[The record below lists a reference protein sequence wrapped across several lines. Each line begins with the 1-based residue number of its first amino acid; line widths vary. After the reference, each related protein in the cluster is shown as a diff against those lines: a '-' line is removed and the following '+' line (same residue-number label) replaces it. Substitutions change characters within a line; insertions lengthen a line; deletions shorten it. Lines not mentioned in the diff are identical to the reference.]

1 MPAGATHEAW
11 PEGKE
16 HVIVKPV
23 TEMSA
28 AGWSAAE
35 ATIDSAMSE
44 SPMMAETY
52 DPSVTPAAGMP
63 RPLVL
68 LDFDGVVNQ
77 FPEDKVRCR
86 QNSTGWMRPGDP
98 RIALYSPGNWFIP
111 DRRETVNAGRHGRMR
126 ILWSSELVSRL
137 AALDA
142 DVVWLSTWQPYTRLL
157 DVNLEV
163 PWTTERWYDP
173 VTREGRHTGKRR
185 TVIDRLRQG
194 RPLVW
199 VDDEETTYEAG
210 LALNASEPVAPVLA
224 VGPDARIGISR
235 SQMASIE
242 RFVTSPPAEPSVRF
256 EVTSEAHERHW
267 GF

>member
-28 AGWSAAE
+28 AGWPAAE
-35 ATIDSAMSE
+35 AAIDLATSE

-111 DRRETVNAGRHGRMR
+111 DRRETVTAGRHGRMR

-173 VTREGRHTGKRR
+173 VTHEGRHTGKRR